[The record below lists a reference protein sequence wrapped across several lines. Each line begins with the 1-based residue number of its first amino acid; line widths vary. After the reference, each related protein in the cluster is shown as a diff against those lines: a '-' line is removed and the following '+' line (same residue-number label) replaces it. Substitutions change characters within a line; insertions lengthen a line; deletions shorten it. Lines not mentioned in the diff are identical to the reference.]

1 MHKLHSDYKNNQTV
15 KGLILCSGDDTLNI
29 RRDIKMYEE
38 QDLDEIIRMLDAK
51 VDAYISRI
59 TVKVEEAEAK
69 QKKKE
74 EYHHGRCDIGSPWA
88 DGTVGNCD

>member
-1 MHKLHSDYKNNQTV
+1 
-15 KGLILCSGDDTLNI
+15 
-29 RRDIKMYEE
+29 MYTE

-51 VDAYISRI
+51 VDDYISRI
-59 TVKVEEAEAK
+59 TVKVEEAEAL

-74 EYHHGRCDIGSPWA
+74 KHHHGRCDIGSPWA